1 MASRDIA
8 AALERTE
15 RALKRRPSA
24 GLQPDPPCLARW
36 TGGARVV
43 ARDPRGREVVTD
55 LSAALGGDDEGP
67 SPGWLIRAGIANC
80 MVTCIAITAA
90 RASIELE
97 RLEVDVA
104 SRSDARGLFGM
115 AEPDGAPVLSGPR
128 DVEMTVRIAA
138 GGVPAQRLRG
148 LVQAAEA
155 FSPVQAVIERP
166 TRVAIR
172 VEIG

>member
-104 SRSDARGLFGM
+104 SRSD
-115 AEPDGAPVLSGPR
+115 
-128 DVEMTVRIAA
+128 
-138 GGVPAQRLRG
+138 
-148 LVQAAEA
+148 
-155 FSPVQAVIERP
+155 
-166 TRVAIR
+166 
-172 VEIG
+172 